1 MLRWHTWVRLLP
13 NRLSTLLGAVPAVWN
28 FMNSELR
35 ISEILELRIR
45 NLAEFW
51 NSPNCEFGIWRNSP
65 NCEFGILRN
74 CGLESC
80 GLRAMVTAVSPS
92 WRRLPAGQRAG
103 SSPWRP
109 KSVIV
114 PLRIN
119 KSTTGFYFAFALP
132 CLKADLVRTRH
143 LTLTRMMAA
152 HC

>member
-1 MLRWHTWVRLLP
+1 MGCDDQFDCSTVLCALGDSRNCEIGILL
-13 NRLSTLLGAVPAVWN
+13 NYG
-28 FMNSELR
+28 
-35 ISEILELRIR
+35 
-45 NLAEFW
+45 
-51 NSPNCEFGIWRNSP
+51 NSPNCVFGIWRNSP

-80 GLRAMVTAVSPS
+80 GLRTMVTAVSPS

-103 SSPWRP
+103 SSPWRH

-119 KSTTGFYFAFALP
+119 KSTTGFYFAFALL
-132 CLKADLVRTRH
+132 CLEADLVRTRH

-152 HC
+152 SLL